1 MRSGRVRAKPEPT
14 LGNPDGNAMVDFG
27 RGRSALLACLIG
39 LLALLPRPLSAQEA
53 ATYTVTD
60 IAVDATAGDAVA
72 ARTSALAQGQREG
85 LARLL
90 RRLTPSEEHDRLPSL
105 AGVPIEPY
113 VQNFSI
119 EEEEL
124 SGTRYLASLTVTY
137 DPTAVKD
144 LLRDQGL
151 SFTETASAPVL
162 VLPLYVAGEGTPRL
176 WPEDNPWWEAWAE
189 TLDPNGLLRLT
200 LPLGDLEDIT
210 QLAPEQV
217 TGGDRD
223 AMLAL
228 AARYGADDVLI
239 ARATPVADGAAV
251 RLDAERL
258 GQTDRSG
265 APFTLEARQGQGER
279 QLLEVAARRLQQ
291 SLAERWKQ
299 GNLLSFDQSGRMLVD
314 VPIRDLADWVWTSGT
329 LEAMPEVDRVEVVQ
343 FSREAVRAQIG
354 YMGDEF
360 RLEEA
365 LYRQGLML
373 SREGETWQLL
383 QTGAN
388 PPGPGSGRSASSS
401 GAPPSI
407 SPIPLPSGG

>member
-1 MRSGRVRAKPEPT
+1 
-14 LGNPDGNAMVDFG
+14 
-27 RGRSALLACLIG
+27 
-39 LLALLPRPLSAQEA
+39 
-53 ATYTVTD
+53 
-60 IAVDATAGDAVA
+60 
-72 ARTSALAQGQREG
+72 
-85 LARLL
+85 
-90 RRLTPSEEHDRLPSL
+90 
-105 AGVPIEPY
+105 
-113 VQNFSI
+113 
-119 EEEEL
+119 
-124 SGTRYLASLTVTY
+124 
-137 DPTAVKD
+137 
-144 LLRDQGL
+144 
-151 SFTETASAPVL
+151 
-162 VLPLYVAGEGTPRL
+162 
-176 WPEDNPWWEAWAE
+176 
-189 TLDPNGLLRLT
+189 
-200 LPLGDLEDIT
+200 
-210 QLAPEQV
+210 
-217 TGGDRD
+217 
-223 AMLAL
+223 AL

-265 APFTLEARQGQGER
+265 APFILEARQGQSEQ

-388 PPGPGSGRSASSS
+388 PPGPGSGTSASSS

-407 SPIPLPSGG
+407 SPIPLPSDG